1 VDLVDATFGNIQV
14 GDDLAGALVLSS
26 KWVARAESEG
36 REGSE
41 GNEGSEG
48 SEGSE
53 GGGMWVLQLSLKP
66 LLLDK
71 QGTAEHPASMDSVTP
86 GQLLFGYCASVTRIG
101 VFVRYVKSLLY
112 MLVVLVT

>member
-1 VDLVDATFGNIQV
+1 
-14 GDDLAGALVLSS
+14 
-26 KWVARAESEG
+26 
-36 REGSE
+36 
-41 GNEGSEG
+41 
-48 SEGSE
+48 
-53 GGGMWVLQLSLKP
+53 MLQLSLKP